1 MLAIIV
7 SLIFPLCMAIAA
19 FTDLFEMKIPNAIP
33 LVLLAGFAAFAL
45 LLGISL
51 PVAGM
56 HLAAGL
62 IVFFCCFA
70 LFAINVMG
78 GGDAKLLTA
87 AAVWYGFN
95 ISLVEF
101 LIEVAIFGG
110 LLTLAILLLRS
121 QANTVMAL
129 GLRLP
134 RSLIVEKKIPYG
146 IAIAVG
152 GFCSFLSAPLVAIA
166 LSRIA
171 Q

>member
-1 MLAIIV
+1 MLAITL
-7 SLIFPLCMAIAA
+7 SLVFPLCMAMAA
-19 FTDLFEMKIPNAIP
+19 FTDLFEMKIPNKIP
-33 LVLLAGFAAFAL
+33 LSLLLGFAALAIAL
-45 LLGISL
+45 GL
-51 PVAGM
+51 PLTLIGM
-56 HLAAGL
+56 QIFGGL
-62 IVFFCCFA
+62 IVFMGCFT
-70 LFAINVMG
+70 LFAFNVMG

-101 LIEVAIFGG
+101 LIEVALFGG
-110 LLTLAILLLRS
+110 VLTVMIVLLRS

-146 IAIAVG
+146 IAIAFG

-166 LSRIA
+166 LSRAA